1 MDQLAALEDT
11 TTPGKCRVSTF
22 TGQFVNCSRLL
33 ALGTRPRLPSV
44 GRPLGF
50 LPLISVSV
58 VKQGNLSQSVPN
70 VCGPLRRGVS
80 KVLRFPAKYGR
91 YLAVVAIAE
100 DEQSNPFTGRAA
112 PEELVK

>member
-22 TGQFVNCSRLL
+22 TGQFVNCSRLV
-33 ALGTRPRLPSV
+33 APGTRLRLPSV

-50 LPLISVSV
+50 LRLISVSIGT
-58 VKQGNLSQSVPN
+58 QGNLSLSVPN
-70 VCGPLRRGVS
+70 VCGPLRRGVG
-80 KVLRFPAKYGR
+80 KVLRFPAKYSR
-91 YLAVVAIAE
+91 HLAVVAVAE
-100 DEQSNPFTGRAA
+100 DEKSNPFTGRAA